1 MSDNYIQNGPN
12 KTPFAGVLYKLKVS
26 LFVNKLTNW
35 YFSKNTLPY
44 WCILA
49 LDSLAIL
56 IAGMFATYIAEGG
69 DVLSSNFWNYFLTFV
84 CSLPLFVV
92 GMKIFHTYSG
102 IMRYSSFVDLL
113 RISGAL
119 VFGFILNCILLLV
132 VPKEF
137 LCRISAEAIF
147 VMLFISMIEMWAMRI
162 IVKYMYDSTFA
173 ADIRTPVF
181 ILGVREGGISLAKS
195 MRNEHPSQYILK
207 GFVTTDKDMIG
218 KFLLGCEVFSY
229 DEKLLNVMHKMN
241 IKTLFVSP
249 FVTDRFLEM
258 QEMIDRLAAA
268 GIKIMMMPKAQWWD
282 GKSNIR
288 HQMMREVDIEDLLP
302 REKIEVD
309 MDAIGKLLSH
319 RTILITGAAGSI
331 GFEMVKQIAIYKPER
346 LVLVDEA
353 ETPMHDVR
361 LHMSKNFPD
370 ILCETIVTS
379 ITNATR
385 MERVFSEYRPDYV
398 FHAAAYKHVPMMED
412 NPAEAVQNNIYG
424 TRVIA
429 DMAVKYGTKKFVM
442 ISTDKAVN
450 PTNVMGCSKR
460 ICEIYCQALNKAIV
474 DGEVKGVTQFVTTRF
489 GNVLGSNGSVIPIFK
504 KQIAMGGPITVTHP
518 DIIRFFMLIPE
529 ACKLVLEA
537 GTMGKGGEIFVFDMG
552 KPVRIADLAKRMIA
566 LSGIDGIDIKYVGLR
581 DGEKLYEEV
590 LNDKEAT
597 VPTHHPKIMVAKV
610 REYPYEL
617 ARKNEEELYKLS
629 FTYDDMAIVKKM
641 KEIVPEYKSQHSKY
655 SQLDVK

>member
-1 MSDNYIQNGPN
+1 MGKTFNQNGSSQ
-12 KTPFAGVLYKLKVS
+12 TPYSGILYKLKVS
-26 LFVNKLTNW
+26 LFANKLTNW
-35 YFSKNTLPY
+35 YFSKATLPY

-49 LDSLAIL
+49 LDSIAIV
-56 IAGMFATYIAEGG
+56 IAGMIATYIAEGG
-69 DVLSSNFWNYFLTFV
+69 DVLARNFWNYLLMFV

-92 GMKIFHTYSG
+92 GMRMFHTYSG
-102 IMRYSSFVDLL
+102 IMRFSSFVDLL

-119 VFGFILNCILLLV
+119 VVGFILNCVLLQVIPENILCEITTESIV
-132 VPKEF
+132 
-137 LCRISAEAIF
+137 
-147 VMLFISMIEMWAMRI
+147 VMLFISMIEMWTMRI
-162 IVKYMYDSTFA
+162 LVKYMYDSSFSA
-173 ADIRTPVF
+173 ESKTPVF

-195 MRNEHPSQYILK
+195 MRNDHPSQYIVK
-207 GFVTTDKDMIG
+207 GFTSEETAMVG
-218 KFLLGCEVFSY
+218 RFLLGCEVYPY
-229 DEKLLNVMHKMN
+229 DETLIGVMHKMN
-241 IKTLFVSP
+241 VKTLFVSP
-249 FVTDRFLEM
+249 LVTEKFLEK
-258 QEMIDRLAAA
+258 QDMIDKLTAE
-268 GIKIMMMPKAQWWD
+268 GIKIMMMPKAQSWD
-282 GKSNIR
+282 GKSNLR

-309 MDAIGKLLSH
+309 MDAIGKLLCG

-331 GFEMVKQIAIYKPER
+331 GSEMVKQIAFYKPAH

-361 LHMSKNFPD
+361 LFMNKNYAD
-370 ILCETIVTS
+370 IPCETIVTS

-385 MERVFSEYRPDYV
+385 MERIFSKYHPDYV

-412 NPAEAVQNNIYG
+412 NPSEAVQNNIYG

-474 DGEVKGVTQFVTTRF
+474 DGEIKGVTQFVTTRF

-566 LSGIDGIDIKYVGLR
+566 LSGVEGVDIKYVGLR
-581 DGEKLYEEV
+581 DGEKLFEEV
-590 LNDKEAT
+590 LSDKEAT

-617 ARKNEEELYKLS
+617 ARKNEEDLYQLS
-629 FTYDDMAIVKKM
+629 FTYDDMAVVKKM

-655 SQLDVK
+655 SELDAK